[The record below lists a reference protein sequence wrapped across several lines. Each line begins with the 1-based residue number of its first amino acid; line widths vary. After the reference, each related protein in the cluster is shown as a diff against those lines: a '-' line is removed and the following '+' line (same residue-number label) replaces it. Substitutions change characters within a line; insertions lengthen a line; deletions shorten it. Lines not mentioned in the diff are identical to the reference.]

1 MDQLIGELTSKSSDH
16 RLIKATKLNMHQ
28 IHKLIIGNL
37 LPFIKVHQQRP
48 VMSKRKE
55 LKVTHVRQERKSNI
69 TRITKRL
76 QINPKVA
83 LRRSIHGTNQRQFPI
98 TVVLKSR
105 NILSHGAS
113 NHSLNELCLR
123 PKLAQNS
130 LPRLLATDSRDFIS
144 ETRVRGWKQCGH
156 AWTAWRVCYEGTELA
171 SSNVLTKVPPVS
183 FQEGNGSQKCGGEDG
198 TEA

>member
-1 MDQLIGELTSKSSDH
+1 MHGLARKWVNYINWELTSKSSDH
-16 RLIKATKLNMHQ
+16 RLIKATKLDMHQ
-28 IHKLIIGNL
+28 IHELIIGNL
-37 LPFIKVHQQRP
+37 LSFIKIHQQRP
-48 VMSKRKE
+48 VVSKRKE
-55 LKVTHVRQERKSNI
+55 LKVAHVRQEGKSNI

-113 NHSLNELCLR
+113 NHSLYELGLR

-130 LPRLLATDSRDFIS
+130 LPRLLAADSCDLIS
-144 ETRVRGWKQCGH
+144 KTRVRGREECGH
-156 AWTAWRVCYEGTELA
+156 AGAA
-171 SSNVLTKVPPVS
+171 
-183 FQEGNGSQKCGGEDG
+183 
-198 TEA
+198 